1 MVFGVLFIFTYIRDV
16 IHAIGKTIK
25 RYILPSMHLPNSLAA
40 VLLFS
45 CVSFFLVLSVGVI
58 FIHFNEDFSF
68 VTSLYFFVYTATVR
82 FSYYLAIF
90 HLHILGIYK
99 P

>member
-68 VTSLYFFVYTATVR
+68 VTSLYFVVYTATVR
-82 FSYYLAIF
+82 FF
-90 HLHILGIYK
+90 
-99 P
+99 